1 MKHNLRTKLSVVIA
15 LVVLLTVAFISFFG
29 NLFIGEQFNK
39 YIAKLQ
45 EQKINEIVST
55 LSLQY
60 EKSTGAWDVD
70 FIHTIGMSALYEGYI
85 AAVYDMEGRTVWDAQ
100 AHDMD
105 LCAQV
110 MEDISDRMVNN
121 VPQMDG
127 TFTSETFYFT
137 RNNETFGTVNI
148 RYYSPY
154 FFSENDFEFLTA
166 LNTVLLVI
174 GTLSLII
181 SVLIGILMARHL
193 SRPILKTVDVTKRIA
208 DGNYDVRIDEETG
221 TKEIDMLISSINH
234 LAASLEKQENLRKQL
249 TEDVSHE
256 LRTPIAVLQSHIEL
270 MTEGIWDPTTERL
283 EGLCE
288 EIQRMGKLVEELEN
302 LARID
307 SNSIKLNK
315 SMIHLHEII
324 NEVIRIFEAG
334 IADKNLTISV
344 DGDCSAINADGD
356 RIRQVVV
363 NLLSNAIKYSKD
375 GGAISFELQET
386 EETVGFQIKDNG
398 QGIPENE
405 LPFIFERF
413 YRADKSRNRKTGGS
427 GIGLAIAKSIVEAH
441 GGTICVESEIDRGS
455 RFKVILPKTN
465 NRGL

>member
-1 MKHNLRTKLSVVIA
+1 
-15 LVVLLTVAFISFFG
+15 
-29 NLFIGEQFNK
+29 
-39 YIAKLQ
+39 
-45 EQKINEIVST
+45 
-55 LSLQY
+55 
-60 EKSTGAWDVD
+60 
-70 FIHTIGMSALYEGYI
+70 
-85 AAVYDMEGRTVWDAQ
+85 
-100 AHDMD
+100 
-105 LCAQV
+105 
-110 MEDISDRMVNN
+110 
-121 VPQMDG
+121 
-127 TFTSETFYFT
+127 
-137 RNNETFGTVNI
+137 
-148 RYYSPY
+148 
-154 FFSENDFEFLTA
+154 
-166 LNTVLLVI
+166 
-174 GTLSLII
+174 
-181 SVLIGILMARHL
+181 
-193 SRPILKTVDVTKRIA
+193 
-208 DGNYDVRIDEETG
+208 
-221 TKEIDMLISSINH
+221 
-234 LAASLEKQENLRKQL
+234 
-249 TEDVSHE
+249 
-256 LRTPIAVLQSHIEL
+256 

>member
-1 MKHNLRTKLSVVIA
+1 MKHNLRAKLSIVIA

-315 SMIHLHEII
+315 SMMHLHEII

-334 IADKNLTISV
+334 IADKNP
-344 DGDCSAINADGD
+344 
-356 RIRQVVV
+356 
-363 NLLSNAIKYSKD
+363 Y
-375 GGAISFELQET
+375 
-386 EETVGFQIKDNG
+386 
-398 QGIPENE
+398 IPYKN
-405 LPFIFERF
+405 I
-413 YRADKSRNRKTGGS
+413 
-427 GIGLAIAKSIVEAH
+427 
-441 GGTICVESEIDRGS
+441 
-455 RFKVILPKTN
+455 
-465 NRGL
+465 